1 MIMNYKVTCEVVFP
15 RLSTTLDVSIPIN
28 KTIEY
33 ICKMLDQLIHEAI
46 AQNYIPRDTSII
58 VNKRTGTV
66 YDKNV
71 LVKDTDIGNGTK
83 LIYF

>member
-1 MIMNYKVTCEVVFP
+1 MNYKITCEISFP
-15 RLSTTLDVSIPIN
+15 TLSTTLDISLPIN
-28 KTIEY
+28 RTIEY
-33 ICKMLDQLIHEAI
+33 ICKMLDQLIQEAI
-46 AQNYIPRDTSII
+46 AQNYVPKDTSIL

-83 LIYF
+83 LTYF